1 VIAKVLLTWKKS
13 KVYHAK
19 TKHIDVRFHK
29 IKELMASGQI
39 LFRKVH
45 NVADMLTKMVT
56 TNKFK
61 HLLDLL
67 NVVKC

>member
-1 VIAKVLLTWKKS
+1 MIAKVLLTWKKS